1 MPHASA
7 RVLRDI
13 HKTWFTP
20 SFPRKNLAKFSSEV
34 AKNHI
39 RYANK
44 LKNFAIF
51 VCELIELRLER
62 GGARKGVSLIGQNKF
77 VFGFF
82 CGANETD

>member
-1 MPHASA
+1 MHQ
-7 RVLRDI
+7 RVFYVTFTKLGLPLR
-13 HKTWFTP
+13 
-20 SFPRKNLAKFSSEV
+20 SREKNLAKFSSKV

-77 VFGFF
+77 VFGFILW
-82 CGANETD
+82 CQRS